1 MAIPSAPRGLVPA
14 SSASGKPTTSASPS
28 AVNTSSTTRGGE
40 TSEFAASS
48 GGTPLNSVSL
58 PANTQAVAAYDAYS
72 EGHQSRVI
80 TVPATGTAS
89 DTQTETTT

>member
-1 MAIPSAPRGLVPA
+1 MAITSAPRDIVPA
-14 SSASGKPTTSASPS
+14 SSASGNPTTSASPM
-28 AVNTSSTTRGGE
+28 AVNLSSTTPGGRMA
-40 TSEFAASS
+40 EFAASS

-58 PANTQAVAAYDAYS
+58 PANTQAVAAYYAYS